1 MVGGCNSEICGFG
14 SLISSEMA
22 AELAGKKIIFIV
34 GGPGSGKGTQCE
46 RIVAKYGYCHLSSG
60 DLLRAEVASG
70 SERGQELQEIM
81 KRGELVPLETV
92 LAMIRDKMLANT
104 DAKGF
109 LIDGYPREVDQG
121 KQFESSIASATSVL
135 YLDVATETMVQRLI
149 KRGQT
154 SGRADD
160 NEETIRARLNTFEKA
175 TAPVVDFYKQQG
187 KLFEI
192 ERSVAES
199 SPDDVFAKVCLL
211 FDKL

>member
-1 MVGGCNSEICGFG
+1 
-14 SLISSEMA
+14 MA

-121 KQFESSIASATSVL
+121 KQFESSIAPATSVL

-175 TAPVVDFYKQQG
+175 TAPVVDYYKQQG
-187 KLFEI
+187 KLYEI
-192 ERSVAES
+192 ERAVAES
-199 SPDDVFAKVCLL
+199 SPDEVFAKVCLL